1 VDLRPRLDAA
11 GTFKRDNIV
20 AHTRPIEGGVVARF
34 EGKTVV
40 VTGAG
45 HGIGR
50 ASALRFAAEGASVAI
65 VDIRAEE
72 GQLVADE
79 VARTGLNGR
88 AYAADVADPD
98 QVNDVVERIVADY
111 GGIDVLHSHAGRL
124 RAGTVAETDLEE
136 WNRTMAVNV
145 TSMYLMVRAVAP
157 LMQSRGGGAI
167 VTTGS
172 ISGLFGEP
180 ALAVYTASKAAVV
193 NLTRSLAID
202 YARTG
207 IRVNCVCPGWV
218 DTGFNNPQFEHDGL
232 DNEEIADLI
241 DRTVPMGRQGLPEE
255 MAAAAAFLASD
266 DASYITGQILVVDGG
281 LLCHV

>member
-1 VDLRPRLDAA
+1 MRKVRSGSTILAHARP
-11 GTFKRDNIV
+11 F
-20 AHTRPIEGGVVARF
+20 EGGAVTRF
-34 EGKTVV
+34 EGKSVV

-72 GQLVADE
+72 GQSVADE
-79 VARTGLNGR
+79 ITRAGLRGR
-88 AYAADVADPD
+88 AYAADVSDPD
-98 QVNDVVERIVADY
+98 RVTPLVASIVDDF

-124 RAGTVAETDLEE
+124 RAGTVGETDLEE

-145 TSMYLMVRAVAP
+145 TSMFLMVRAVVP
-157 LMQSRGGGAI
+157 LMQARGGGAI

-193 NLTRSLAID
+193 NLTRSMAID

-207 IRVNCVCPGWV
+207 VRVNCVCPGWV
-218 DTGFNNPQFEHDGL
+218 DTGFNSPQFVHDGL
-232 DNEEIADLI
+232 TDAEIAALI

-255 MAAAAAFLASD
+255 MAAAVAFLASD
-266 DASYITGQILVVDGG
+266 DASYITGQTLVVDGG

>member
-1 VDLRPRLDAA
+1 V
-11 GTFKRDNIV
+11 T
-20 AHTRPIEGGVVARF
+20 RF

-50 ASALRFAAEGASVAI
+50 ASAMRFAAEGAHVAI
-65 VDIRAEE
+65 VDIREEE

-79 VARTGLNGR
+79 CIRAGHTARAYRADVSDADQVADVVARISGDL
-88 AYAADVADPD
+88 
-98 QVNDVVERIVADY
+98 
-111 GGIDVLHSHAGRL
+111 GGVDVLHSNAGRL
-124 RAGTVAETDLEE
+124 RAGTVEETELEE
-136 WNRTMAVNV
+136 WNRTLAVNV
-145 TSMYLMVRAVAP
+145 TSMFLVARSVAP
-157 LMQSRGGGAI
+157 VMLSRGGGAI
-167 VTTGS
+167 ITTGS

-180 ALAVYTASKAAVV
+180 ALAAYTASKAAVV

-202 YARTG
+202 YARSG

-218 DTGFNNPQFEHDGL
+218 DTGFNDPQFAHDGL
-232 DNEEIADLI
+232 TDEDIAALI

-255 MAAAAAFLASD
+255 MAAAVAFLASD
-266 DASYITGQILVVDGG
+266 DASYITGQTLVVDGG

>member
-1 VDLRPRLDAA
+1 VS
-11 GTFKRDNIV
+11 
-20 AHTRPIEGGVVARF
+20 RF
-34 EGKTVV
+34 EGKTVM
-40 VTGAG
+40 VTGAA

-50 ASALRFAAEGASVAI
+50 ASALRFASEGAHVAI
-65 VDIRAEE
+65 VDLRAEE

-79 VARTGLNGR
+79 CSRAGGRGVA
-88 AYAADVADPD
+88 YEVDVSEVD
-98 QVNDVVERIVADY
+98 QVSDVVRRIRSDL

-124 RAGTVAETDLEE
+124 RAGTIVETDLEE
-136 WNRTMAVNV
+136 WNRTFAVNV
-145 TSMYLMVRAVAP
+145 TSMFLVVRSVVP
-157 LMQSRGGGAI
+157 VMQEKGAGAI

-180 ALAVYTASKAAVV
+180 ALSAYTASKAAVV

-202 YARTG
+202 YASSG

-218 DTGFNNPQFEHDGL
+218 DTGFNDPQFVHDGL
-232 DNEEIADLI
+232 SAEDIAVLI
-241 DRTVPMGRQGLPEE
+241 ERTVPMGRQGLPEE

-266 DASYITGQILVVDGG
+266 DASYITGQTLVVDGG